1 MNFHIFDRLLSMDII
16 SMPVTESKSS
26 KTDKTSNTEQDKNE
40 QKQKSKRNADCASLF
55 VQNLL
60 LK

>member
-1 MNFHIFDRLLSMDII
+1 MDII

-26 KTDKTSNTEQDKNE
+26 KADKPSNTEQDKIE
-40 QKQKSKRNADCASLF
+40 QKQKSKRNADYSALF

-60 LK
+60 QK